1 MLQVSI
7 PNIFAFLDVCCTCF
21 ISVLHMFHTYVVSV
35 SSVCCICFT
44 HMMQV
49 FHRYCMCFAM
59 ATHMFFSCLRRML
72 QVFQLF
78 RTYVANVSLRYCKV
92 DLVLHILQPSVAAAG
107 PACMR
112 MGVEGA
118 QAAGVG
124 NCVGID

>member
-1 MLQVSI
+1 MLHVFYLGVAYVSH
-7 PNIFAFLDVCCTCF
+7 LCCKCF
-21 ISVLHMFHTYVVSV
+21 IRMLHMFHTYDASV
-35 SSVCCICFT
+35 SSILYVFCNGYT
-44 HMMQV
+44 HV
-49 FHRYCMCFAM
+49 F
-59 ATHMFFSCLRRML
+59 L
-72 QVFQLF
+72 VFK
-78 RTYVANVSLRYCKV
+78 TYVANVSLRYCKV